1 MVLHQG
7 KVLLIQARDLKGRAV
22 WTFPKGK
29 LNPSEKSPQAALREV
44 EEETGWRTRIMGE
57 LRKSEYWFQ
66 REGHRVKKMVRWFLM
81 SVVEEA
87 GKPDA
92 EVDQVAWVPAAEAV
106 DRLTYESD
114 RELLQEAV
122 SVAQR

>member
-1 MVLHQG
+1 MVLHEG

-57 LRKSEYWFQ
+57 LPKSEYWFQ
-66 REGHRVKKMVRWFLM
+66 REGRRVKKTVRWFLM
-81 SVVEEA
+81 SAIEQV
-87 GKPDA
+87 GTPDA
-92 EVDQVAWVPAAEAV
+92 EVDQAAWVPVPEAV
-106 DRLTYESD
+106 DRLTYNSD

-122 SVAQR
+122 NVAQR